1 MQPESPHYVTWQSV
15 RYKPELV
22 VKTVLIREY
31 SNGEKLYHD
40 LDAKGKKIRIWYS
53 VPNSTCSAPAE
64 GWLYTPPKS
73 INPQW
78 EVFALA
84 GQVWICRMHG
94 TDFGCSR
101 YYADTI
107 GM

>member
-1 MQPESPHYVTWQSV
+1 MWIPTYVTWQSV

-31 SNGEKLYHD
+31 SNGEKLYQD

-53 VPNSTCSAPAE
+53 VPAPLAAFPCLPTSWWNIFYLE
-64 GWLYTPPKS
+64 GK
-73 INPQW
+73 
-78 EVFALA
+78 VR
-84 GQVWICRMHG
+84 ICRMHG
-94 TDFGCSR
+94 FDFGCTLHDV
-101 YYADTI
+101 DTI